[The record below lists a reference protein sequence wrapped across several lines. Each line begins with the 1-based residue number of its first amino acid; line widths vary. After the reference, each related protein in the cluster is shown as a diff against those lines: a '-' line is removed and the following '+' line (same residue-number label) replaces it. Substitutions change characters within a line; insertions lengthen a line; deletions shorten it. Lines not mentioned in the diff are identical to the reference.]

1 MKFLQNKIS
10 MKSILIF
17 FILLAFTNCSF
28 DNKSGIWSS
37 GGLSKKENDYLKDF
51 KKLSYGENTFDKIIP
66 KKKDYNI
73 LLTNQENTIY
83 WKDIYFNETNN
94 SINFKYTGLEQL
106 VFKSR
111 KLSKNKIN
119 NNLLFDSGNVI
130 TSDNKGNLIIF
141 SINKNQIINQ
151 FNFYKKK
158 FKKIDK
164 FLNIIIENGIIYI
177 SDNIGYIYAFNYL
190 ENKILWAKNYKIPF
204 KSNLKIY
211 GKKLITSN
219 QNNDLYIFDKDSG
232 EIIKLIPTEET
243 KIKNDFKNNL
253 SIKNGYCFF
262 LNTYGSLYAI
272 NLNSQKIDWYLNLNQ
287 SLDLN
292 PNNLFMSNQ
301 IVNFKKIISVSS
313 NDFFYILD
321 STNGN
326 VLYKK
331 NFSSLIRPI
340 IINNN
345 LFTITK
351 NNLLISINIESG
363 EIIYSYDINSKIS
376 DFLNIRKKSAKFK
389 YMMIANDTI
398 LIFLENSYML
408 KLNIN
413 GEVVAVKKMPS
424 KLKSPPIFIESK
436 LIYLNSKNKISV
448 FN

>member
-1 MKFLQNKIS
+1 M
-10 MKSILIF
+10 
-17 FILLAFTNCSF
+17 
-28 DNKSGIWSS
+28 
-37 GGLSKKENDYLKDF
+37 
-51 KKLSYGENTFDKIIP
+51 
-66 KKKDYNI
+66 
-73 LLTNQENTIY
+73 
-83 WKDIYFNETNN
+83 
-94 SINFKYTGLEQL
+94 
-106 VFKSR
+106 
-111 KLSKNKIN
+111 
-119 NNLLFDSGNVI
+119 
-130 TSDNKGNLIIF
+130 
-141 SINKNQIINQ
+141 
-151 FNFYKKK
+151 
-158 FKKIDK
+158 
-164 FLNIIIENGIIYI
+164 
-177 SDNIGYIYAFNYL
+177 
-190 ENKILWAKNYKIPF
+190 WAKNYKIPF

-313 NDFFYILD
+313 NEFFYILD

>member
-1 MKFLQNKIS
+1 
-10 MKSILIF
+10 
-17 FILLAFTNCSF
+17 
-28 DNKSGIWSS
+28 
-37 GGLSKKENDYLKDF
+37 
-51 KKLSYGENTFDKIIP
+51 
-66 KKKDYNI
+66 
-73 LLTNQENTIY
+73 
-83 WKDIYFNETNN
+83 
-94 SINFKYTGLEQL
+94 
-106 VFKSR
+106 
-111 KLSKNKIN
+111 
-119 NNLLFDSGNVI
+119 
-130 TSDNKGNLIIF
+130 
-141 SINKNQIINQ
+141 
-151 FNFYKKK
+151 
-158 FKKIDK
+158 
-164 FLNIIIENGIIYI
+164 
-177 SDNIGYIYAFNYL
+177 
-190 ENKILWAKNYKIPF
+190 
-204 KSNLKIY
+204 
-211 GKKLITSN
+211 
-219 QNNDLYIFDKDSG
+219 
-232 EIIKLIPTEET
+232 
-243 KIKNDFKNNL
+243 
-253 SIKNGYCFF
+253 
-262 LNTYGSLYAI
+262 
-272 NLNSQKIDWYLNLNQ
+272 
-287 SLDLN
+287 
-292 PNNLFMSNQ
+292 MSNQ

-313 NDFFYILD
+313 NEFFYILD